1 MKAGSLMQF
10 YFTENIIESN
20 YDRFQKLFFKTLFA
34 YYEIAIILYE
44 YESIEVTLVV
54 IFIFD
59 SKNYNFLNAYE
70 II

>member
-1 MKAGSLMQF
+1 MQF